1 MNNNNYLIYSLEDDV
16 NISHLI
22 ELALSGQGYNVV
34 PFLDFASFSNAFKK
48 KKPNMILL
56 DLMLPTI
63 TGEEILK
70 SIRSNPYNDDIEII
84 IISAKNLPINKIDGL
99 NLGADDYIAKPF
111 DILELISR
119 VNARSRRLLKRSIY
133 HIRDLTFDK
142 SAMSVK
148 RGNEEIHL
156 TKGESVVIFELLSHL
171 GEIVPRET
179 LFTALWGN
187 DGNFETRTLD
197 MHIKQLRKKLGK
209 DADLIE
215 TSYGAGYRF
224 KNE

>member
-1 MNNNNYLIYSLEDDV
+1 
-16 NISHLI
+16 
-22 ELALSGQGYNVV
+22 
-34 PFLDFASFSNAFKK
+34 
-48 KKPNMILL
+48 
-56 DLMLPTI
+56 MLVI
-63 TGEEILK
+63 
-70 SIRSNPYNDDIEII
+70 
-84 IISAKNLPINKIDGL
+84 
-99 NLGADDYIAKPF
+99 
-111 DILELISR
+111 
-119 VNARSRRLLKRSIY
+119 KRSMNEGFITY
-133 HIRDLTFDK
+133 RKCCHF
-142 SAMSVK
+142 K